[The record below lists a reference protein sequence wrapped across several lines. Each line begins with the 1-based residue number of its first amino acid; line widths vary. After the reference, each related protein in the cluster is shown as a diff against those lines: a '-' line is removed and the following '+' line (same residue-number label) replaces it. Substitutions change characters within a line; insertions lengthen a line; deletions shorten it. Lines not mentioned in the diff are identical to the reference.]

1 MKSQATTGRPDSGD
15 RKRFG
20 ATGEHLAAVWM
31 EQQGYKIIARN
42 WRCPCGELDIVGER
56 GGELVFVEV
65 KARRG
70 ARMGSAAEA
79 VTPTKQRRL
88 VRSAQY
94 FLMAHGQEQRPYRI
108 DVITV
113 EVAPSGNQV
122 NLRHY
127 PACVESEG

>member
-1 MKSQATTGRPDSGD
+1 LETRSSTGRPDSGA

-31 EQQGYKIIARN
+31 QQQGYKIVARN
-42 WRCPCGELDIVGER
+42 WRCPCGELDSVGER

-70 ARMGSAAEA
+70 ARMGTAAEA

-113 EVAPSGNQV
+113 EVAPSGNLL

-127 PACVESEG
+127 PGCVESEG

>member
-1 MKSQATTGRPDSGD
+1 MKTQANSNRPDSGA

-20 ATGEHLAAVWM
+20 AAGEHLAAEWM
-31 EQQGYKIIARN
+31 QQQGYKIVARN
-42 WRCPCGELDIVGER
+42 WRCPCGELDIVSER

-70 ARMGSAAEA
+70 ARMGTAAEA

-113 EVAPSGNQV
+113 EVAPPGDLLSLQ
-122 NLRHY
+122 HY
-127 PACVESEG
+127 PGCVESEG